1 VASMLR
7 KRPDRPGPQV
17 RAAEFAQ
24 PDGGSARPLTKK
36 TTAPGYQADGC
47 RSDVMGVA
55 NAERSTAP
63 SQPGAFDQVKRCLT
77 RRAAIRRSQQPVN
90 GLKRRKP
97 GIFRIDRR
105 RHGGWQCPQ
114 GRLGSAQRA
123 TQLKR
128 ATEMGTVAKRL
139 MGMEFPRN
147 CSNEL
152 MTPTALS
159 LR

>member
-1 VASMLR
+1 
-7 KRPDRPGPQV
+7 
-17 RAAEFAQ
+17 
-24 PDGGSARPLTKK
+24 
-36 TTAPGYQADGC
+36 
-47 RSDVMGVA
+47 MGVA

-90 GLKRRKP
+90 GRLETQETRNISHRP
-97 GIFRIDRR
+97 PTARGLQIRADLAGIA
-105 RHGGWQCPQ
+105 H
-114 GRLGSAQRA
+114 RA

-128 ATEMGTVAKRL
+128 ATEMGTLAKRL